1 MVAVNRLMVA
11 VWLTSA
17 LLVGAHAVA
26 AQPVSQAALF
36 KHQLSDCMS
45 RRMGADRTLSYN
57 DAMRTC
63 KDRLQP
69 TKEALASNSPG
80 DSGTKA
86 H

>member
-1 MVAVNRLMVA
+1 MNRFMVAVGLG
-11 VWLTSA
+11 SA

-26 AQPVSQAALF
+26 APPMSQAALF

-57 DAMRTC
+57 DALRTC

-69 TKEALASNSPG
+69 TKEALASNSPS
-80 DSGTKA
+80 DSGTKT

>member
-1 MVAVNRLMVA
+1 MYRFTVVVGLS
-11 VWLTSA
+11 SA
-17 LLVGAHAVA
+17 LLVGAQVMAT
-26 AQPVSQAALF
+26 QPMSQAALF
-36 KHQLSDCMS
+36 KRQLSDCMS

-63 KDRLQP
+63 RDRLQP

-80 DSGTKA
+80 ESGTKA